1 MKDRTGKELSGSE
14 VARKTG
20 SRIKSI
26 FLEFDI
32 FLLHL
37 LGYFPSHHVRR
48 FFYRIGGV
56 KIGKGSSLHMG
67 IRFYNPKNITI
78 GEDTIIGENS
88 VLDGR
93 DVLKIGNH
101 VDVATDVMIFNA
113 EHDVLDPNFS
123 AVRAPVRIGDYAFIG
138 PRAIIL
144 PGVNIGKGA
153 VVGAGAVV
161 TKNVEEFMIVGGV
174 PAKPIKERPKNQA
187 YKLGRAAWFR

>member
-123 AVRAPVRIGDYAFIG
+123 AVRAPVR
-138 PRAIIL
+138 
-144 PGVNIGKGA
+144 
-153 VVGAGAVV
+153 
-161 TKNVEEFMIVGGV
+161 T
-174 PAKPIKERPKNQA
+174 
-187 YKLGRAAWFR
+187 

>member
-78 GEDTIIGENS
+78 GDDTIIGEGT

-93 DVLKIGNH
+93 DKLEIGNH
-101 VDVATDVMIFNA
+101 VDLASEVMVYNSQHDISA
-113 EHDVLDPNFS
+113 EHFA
-123 AVRAPVRIGDYAFIG
+123 AVESVVSKPVR
-138 PRAIIL
+138 
-144 PGVNIGKGA
+144 
-153 VVGAGAVV
+153 
-161 TKNVEEFMIVGGV
+161 
-174 PAKPIKERPKNQA
+174 
-187 YKLGRAAWFR
+187 